1 MESIEITLNT
11 GRHGSVVIP
20 LYPGEEETLSGN
32 ECIYNDEI
40 YSFSISSEYGLP
52 TRLFVNE
59 DSFEIETDVIAADT
73 FSFHPLLRNQCPAL
87 FNDYFGTVCIKLE
100 IHGKI
105 YCSKSIAVMVTDTF
119 KGRSILKMVEYISVN
134 SRGFLYNETEYSS
147 LGDEFTNYSNISIAT
162 KIQLLNEI
170 RDIYRE
176 SYRYLQNNPYT
187 KLHKEEKIVPF
198 TKVTTFNPCTV
209 QYIATHT
216 DELEKVNFNTGIQ
229 YNKQFYQP
237 VRTKAVLNV
246 YSYDTYENG
255 ILLGFLKT
263 IVIDITKTINLL
275 KKKYNF
281 RNRSAAP
288 AGYIDSM
295 YEIYQSTITTIANYI
310 DTLTVLKDEYQ
321 KLYLYYLRLF
331 NFKATPVTDTPIFTP
346 AFRSVNAYRQLYCII
361 HKWFTCNSSE
371 FSHEDLVLSFI
382 SSSKIY
388 EYYCLI
394 KILTYIKSTCDF
406 KIQNSYN
413 VLYKTKSKFNFNTK
427 YNNTFIFQNNE
438 IRLTVYFQPV
448 ISGND
453 SAENEIGLFRNT
465 STTVKNDATEK
476 GYVYTPDY
484 IIKKEY
490 KGVCQYL
497 ILDAKFSTVD
507 TIRQQR
513 LQELVYK
520 YLFSVSTINSED
532 IIKGLYIICGKST
545 SVDSESIVHDLAKK
559 IGRKVEP
566 FTEILTMS
574 GNDTSNY
581 YTPSKILD
589 CIINS

>member
-1 MESIEITLNT
+1 MDNIEITLT
-11 GRHGSVVIP
+11 TKRRGCVIIP
-20 LYPGEEETLSGN
+20 LCLGEEEIFSSNDYVFNN
-32 ECIYNDEI
+32 EN
-40 YSFSISSEYGLP
+40 YSFSIASKYGLP
-52 TRLFVNE
+52 TKLFVNE
-59 DSFEIETDVIAADT
+59 DYFEIEADEIT
-73 FSFHPLLRNQCPAL
+73 SDTIKFQPLLRDPKHCL
-87 FNDYFGTVCIKLE
+87 FFDYFGTVCIKLE

-105 YCSKSIAVMVTDTF
+105 YSSKSIAVMVNDNC
-119 KGRSILKMVEYISVN
+119 KGRSLLKMVEYISAN
-134 SRGFLYNETEYSS
+134 SRSFLYNETEFTL
-147 LGDEFTNYSNISIAT
+147 LGNEFTHYNNISIAT

-170 RDIYRE
+170 KDIYRQ

-198 TKVTTFNPCTV
+198 AKVATFNPCTV

-216 DELEKVNFNTGIQ
+216 DELDAVNYNTGIQ

-246 YSYDTYENG
+246 YSYDTYENN
-255 ILLGFLKT
+255 ILLGFLVT
-263 IVIDITKTINLL
+263 IVVDITKTINLL
-275 KKKYNF
+275 KKKYNI

-288 AGYIDSM
+288 VGYIDSM
-295 YEIYQSTITTIANYI
+295 YEIYQSTIATIANNI

-321 KLYLYYLRLF
+321 KLYLYYLHLF
-331 NFKATPVTDTPIFTP
+331 NFKTTPVTNTPIFTP
-346 AFRSVNAYRQLYCII
+346 VFRSVNAYRQLYCII

-388 EYYCLI
+388 EYYCLV
-394 KILTYIKSTCDF
+394 KILNHINSAYNF
-406 KIQNSYN
+406 KIQNFYN
-413 VLYKTKSKFNFNTK
+413 VCYTVKSKFNFNTK
-427 YNNTFIFQNNE
+427 YNNTFIFQNNDVK
-438 IRLTVYFQPV
+438 LTVYFQPV

-453 SAENEIGLFRNT
+453 LAENEIGLFRNT
-465 STTVKNDATEK
+465 STTVKNDLNDR

-490 KGVCQYL
+490 KSICQYF
-497 ILDAKFSTVD
+497 ILDAKFSTAD
-507 TIRQQR
+507 TIRQQQ

-520 YLFSVSTINSED
+520 YLFSISTINSD
-532 IIKGLYIICGKST
+532 DMVKGLYIICGKS
-545 SVDSESIVHDLAKK
+545 SDADAESTVHDLAKN
-559 IGRKVEP
+559 IGKNVEP
-566 FTEILTMS
+566 FAKILTMS

-589 CIINS
+589 YIINS